1 MALVVKK
8 KTRKRNIDAEH
19 ATESKEGRMEL
30 GIEISCIETLLI
42 SLNYKISLLSVVC
55 KL

>member
-1 MALVVKK
+1 MAFVA
-8 KTRKRNIDAEH
+8 NIDAAR

-30 GIEISCIETLLI
+30 GIEISFIEILLI
-42 SLNYKISLLSVVC
+42 SLTKHYKIPLLSVVC